1 MADDQSPDASRRQF
15 FRVFSKQTVVG
26 AGSVLGAVNE
36 LRQAGASA
44 ANQLLGITELPDEL
58 ASVPVEAA
66 FRSPYRFTGEVL
78 LIVDQRQLP
87 GQGSVIDCRTAD
99 AAAAVI
105 RAGAAGGGPV
115 LGQIAAYAMVLAVTT
130 TRDRPTTVRRAALR
144 TAASTLRAARF
155 NQRALRSAIERME
168 AIDAALHDEVDATA
182 HINALRAEAEAIA
195 TDAALDHGRLGQAG
209 ARIVESLV
217 DSIDNAPQTVDLLVH
232 GDGGPISGG
241 LVGTTFA
248 VLSALQ
254 SDGRRLHVWLT
265 EAAPTMEGARTGAWQ
280 LTANDI
286 PHTIVSD
293 SAVAWLVANR
303 RVHAALLRA
312 DWACANGD
320 IAAPVGSLAVARFT
334 HDAGLPVYAVAP
346 ASVIDTGC
354 DSAAAIPTELRQPVE
369 GRVGPRVDPAA
380 DVVPAELI
388 TQLVTA
394 A

>member
-1 MADDQSPDASRRQF
+1 MADEQSPDASRRQF

-26 AGSVLGAVNE
+26 AGSIVGAVNE
-36 LRQAGASA
+36 LRQAGATA
-44 ANQLLGITELPDEL
+44 ANQLLGLTELPDEL
-58 ASVPVEAA
+58 AGVPVEVA
-66 FRSPYRFTGEVL
+66 FRSPYRFTGELL

-87 GQGSVIDCRTAD
+87 GQGSVVECRTAD
-99 AAAAVI
+99 AAAAAI
-105 RAGAAGGGPV
+105 RVGAAGSGPV
-115 LGQIAAYAMVLAVTT
+115 LGQIAAYAMVLAGTT
-130 TRDRPTTVRRAALR
+130 SSDRPTAARRAALP

-155 NQRALRSAIERME
+155 NQRALRSSIERME
-168 AIDAALHDEVDATA
+168 GIDAALHDDIDATA

-195 TDAALDHGRLGQAG
+195 TEAALDHSRLGQVG
-209 ARIVESLV
+209 AQIIETLV
-217 DSIDNAPQTVDLLVH
+217 DSLDSAPQSVDLLVH

-241 LVGTTFA
+241 LIGTTFA

-254 SDGRRLHVWLT
+254 SDERRLHVWLT

-280 LTANDI
+280 LTATDVQ
-286 PHTIVSD
+286 HTIVSD

-334 HDAGLPVYAVAP
+334 HDAGIPVYALAP
-346 ASVIDTGC
+346 ASVIDPSC
-354 DSAAAIPTELRQPVE
+354 DNAAAIPTELRQPVE
-369 GRVGPRVDPAA
+369 GRVGPRVDPAT
-380 DVVPAELI
+380 DIVPAELI

-394 A
+394 